1 MQFPQSITTPL
12 ALIVLD
18 HFAISLPRNSCKYSG
33 DLRSGAT
40 KSAPIF
46 FICAWTVGM
55 FIAATVASCSFWT
68 IAVAAPGS
76 ENSGRRERPEML
88 LYDSLVD
95 LIVVGRYP
103 YNSTFD

>member
-1 MQFPQSITTPL
+1 
-12 ALIVLD
+12 
-18 HFAISLPRNSCKYSG
+18 
-33 DLRSGAT
+33 
-40 KSAPIF
+40 
-46 FICAWTVGM
+46 M